1 MTPQRLIHLSIG
13 LAVILGGCGGNQG
26 VDVVVH
32 TGIIEQVEYI
42 HNAPSFWGARHEI
55 ILHFNDNTSI
65 TLPPQSALLRLHAPA
80 VVYLNRC
87 TGAWKIKYEDDE

>member
-1 MTPQRLIHLSIG
+1 MTPHRLIYISIG
-13 LAVILGGCGGNQG
+13 VAAILGGCGGSQG

-42 HNAPSFWGARHEI
+42 HHAPSFWGARHEI
-55 ILHFNDNTSI
+55 ILHFNDNTSL

-80 VVYLNRC
+80 VVYQNTY
-87 TGAWKIKYEDDE
+87 TGVWKIKYEDNE